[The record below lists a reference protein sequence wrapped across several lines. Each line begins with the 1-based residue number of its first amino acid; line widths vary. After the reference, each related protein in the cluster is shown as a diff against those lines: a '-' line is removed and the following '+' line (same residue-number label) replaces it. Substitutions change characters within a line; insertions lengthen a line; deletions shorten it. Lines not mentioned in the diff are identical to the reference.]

1 MIRKMPI
8 SIIIPIHNVEQYVG
22 KCLQSIIRQ
31 RYDKSQYE
39 IIAVLDS
46 CTDNSEEIVTIT
58 LENSG
63 IAHTILHTNYRSAG
77 LARNAGL
84 EIAQGKYIYFVD
96 GDDYLIDLLALKRM
110 TEAMECGEYN
120 AAYMNKFE
128 SDQKAFDDDAIWRY
142 FYKREII
149 GDTRFTDARINE
161 DWEFTRTIKLKREY
175 KQIRIY
181 NVALYHYTFPRA
193 GSLIEQY
200 RSERLNK
207 QIS

>member
-1 MIRKMPI
+1 MSIRI
-8 SIIIPIHNVEQYVG
+8 SIIIPIHNLEPYIG

-39 IIAVLDS
+39 IITVLDN
-46 CTDNSEEIVTIT
+46 CTDRSEEIVMTA
-58 LENSG
+58 LEDCD
-63 IAHTILHTNYRSAG
+63 IAHTILRTDCKSAG

-84 EIAQGKYIYFVD
+84 EAAKGKYIYFVD
-96 GDDYLIDLLALKRM
+96 GDDYLIGLLALKRM
-110 TEAMECGEYN
+110 TEAIESGDYN
-120 AAYMNKFE
+120 AVYMNKFE
-128 SDQKAFDDDAIWRY
+128 SDQKTFDDDAIWRY

-149 GDTRFTDARINE
+149 GDTRFTDAKINE

-175 KQIRIY
+175 NETKIY

-193 GSLIEQY
+193 GSLTEQY

>member
-1 MIRKMPI
+1 MKV
-8 SIIIPIHNVEQYVG
+8 SLIIPIHNLEKYIV

-31 RYDKSQYE
+31 YYDKSLYE
-39 IIAVLDS
+39 IITVLDS
-46 CTDNSEEIVTIT
+46 CTDNSEEIVTTI

-63 IAHTILHTNYRSAG
+63 IAHTILHTNYCSAG

-96 GDDYLIDLLALKRM
+96 GDDYLTDMLALKRM

-120 AAYMNKFE
+120 AVYMNKFE

-142 FYKREII
+142 FYTREII
-149 GDTRFTDARINE
+149 GDTRFSDVTINE

-175 KQIRIY
+175 KETKIY

-193 GSLIEQY
+193 GSLTEQY

-207 QIS
+207 RIS

>member
-1 MIRKMPI
+1 MKV
-8 SIIIPIHNVEQYVG
+8 SLIIPIHNLEKYIV

-31 RYDKSQYE
+31 RYDKFQYE

-46 CTDNSEEIVTIT
+46 CTDCSEAIVMTA
-58 LENSG
+58 LEDCD

-110 TEAMECGEYN
+110 TEAVESGDYN
-120 AAYMNKFE
+120 AVYMNKFE

-142 FYKREII
+142 FYKRDII
-149 GDTRFTDARINE
+149 GETRFTDARINE

-175 KQIRIY
+175 KETKIY

-193 GSLIEQY
+193 GSLTEQY

-207 QIS
+207 RIS

>member
-1 MIRKMPI
+1 MRI
-8 SIIIPIHNVEQYVG
+8 SIIIPIHNLEQYIG

-31 RYDKSQYE
+31 RYDKFQYE
-39 IIAVLDS
+39 IIAVLT
-46 CTDNSEEIVTIT
+46 CTDRSEDVVTT
-58 LENSG
+58 ALENCG
-63 IAHTILHTNYRSAG
+63 IAHKILHTNYRSAG

-110 TEAMECGEYN
+110 TEAVESGDYN
-120 AAYMNKFE
+120 AVYMNKFE

-142 FYKREII
+142 FYKRDII
-149 GDTRFTDARINE
+149 GETRFTDARINE

-175 KQIRIY
+175 KETKIY

-193 GSLIEQY
+193 GSLTEQY

-207 QIS
+207 RIS

>member
-1 MIRKMPI
+1 MNI
-8 SIIIPIHNVEQYVG
+8 SLIIPIHNVEQYIV
-22 KCLQSIIRQ
+22 KCLQSIVRQ
-31 RYDKSQYE
+31 YYDKSQYE

-46 CTDNSEEIVTIT
+46 CTDNSEEIVTTT

-110 TEAMECGEYN
+110 TEAMESGEYN
-120 AAYMNKFE
+120 AVYMNKFE

-149 GDTRFTDARINE
+149 GDTRFTDVTINE

-193 GSLIEQY
+193 GSLTEQY

-207 QIS
+207 LIS

>member
-1 MIRKMPI
+1 MQL
-8 SIIIPIHNVEQYVG
+8 SIIIPIHNLEQYIG

-31 RYDKSQYE
+31 RYDKFQYE

-46 CTDNSEEIVTIT
+46 CTDRSEDVVTT
-58 LENSG
+58 ALEDCG

-84 EIAQGKYIYFVD
+84 EIARGKYIYFVD

-110 TEAMECGEYN
+110 TEAIESGDYN
-120 AAYMNKFE
+120 AVYMNKFE

-149 GDTRFTDARINE
+149 GDTRFTDAKINE

-175 KQIRIY
+175 NETKIY

-193 GSLIEQY
+193 GSLTEQY

>member
-1 MIRKMPI
+1 MKV
-8 SIIIPIHNVEQYVG
+8 SLIIPIHNLEQYIG

-31 RYDKSQYE
+31 SYDKSQYE

-46 CTDNSEEIVTIT
+46 STDCSEAIVMTA
-58 LENSG
+58 LEDCD

-96 GDDYLIDLLALKRM
+96 GDDCIIDLLALKRL
-110 TEAMECGEYN
+110 TEAMESGDYN
-120 AAYMNKFE
+120 AVYMNKFE

-142 FYKREII
+142 FYTREII
-149 GDTRFTDARINE
+149 GDTRFSDVTINE

-175 KQIRIY
+175 RQTRIY

-193 GSLIEQY
+193 GSLTEQY
-200 RSERLNK
+200 RSECLNK
-207 QIS
+207 LIS